1 MDRGSLEEPVSR
13 PGRQSAGPWIRKL
26 AWLVIPLAVVGEV
39 GHQLLERLGQ
49 VLAHHFFHIVF
60 GLGAA
65 AIFAVFA
72 VIDIRRHGWPSFSWR
87 IRSSQGTRAGAHK

>member
-13 PGRQSAGPWIRKL
+13 PRQSAGRWIRKV
-26 AWLVIPLAVVGEV
+26 AWLVVPLALFGEL

-49 VLAHHFFHIVF
+49 VLAHHLFHILF

-65 AIFAVFA
+65 LVFGIY
-72 VIDIRRHGWPSFSWR
+72 VLLDIRRHGWPSFSWR
-87 IRSSQGTRAGAHK
+87 IRPSEDPNTAPQP